1 MKQVNQSVLKQDVTT
16 NKHLAA
22 VIAICINH
30 IQVILLMV
38 VQQAASHQPQ
48 RAHQAVVIAEVPA
61 AVAKR
66 QELQVVPAAVIRQ
79 RVILLAIRA
88 IHMLLMIADMILSM
102 MMEIMTGTDIRKIRT
117 MLMV

>member
-1 MKQVNQSVLKQDVTT
+1 
-16 NKHLAA
+16 
-22 VIAICINH
+22 
-30 IQVILLMV
+30 MV

-48 RAHQAVVIAEVPA
+48 RAHQAVVIA
-61 AVAKR
+61 K
-66 QELQVVPAAVIRQ
+66 VPAAVIRQ

>member
-1 MKQVNQSVLKQDVTT
+1 MQSVKQVNQSVLKQDVTT
-16 NKHLAA
+16 NKHL
-22 VIAICINH
+22 
-30 IQVILLMV
+30 
-38 VQQAASHQPQ
+38 
-48 RAHQAVVIAEVPA
+48 
-61 AVAKR
+61 
-66 QELQVVPAAVIRQ
+66 AAVIRQ

>member
-1 MKQVNQSVLKQDVTT
+1 
-16 NKHLAA
+16 
-22 VIAICINH
+22 
-30 IQVILLMV
+30 MV
-38 VQQAASHQPQ
+38 VQQVASHQPQ
-48 RAHQAVVIAEVPA
+48 RAHQAVVIAE
-61 AVAKR
+61 
-66 QELQVVPAAVIRQ
+66 VPAAVIRQ

>member
-1 MKQVNQSVLKQDVTT
+1 MGENPASFFVSFTSLVQSVKQVNQSVLKQNVTT
-16 NKHLAA
+16 NKHL
-22 VIAICINH
+22 
-30 IQVILLMV
+30 
-38 VQQAASHQPQ
+38 
-48 RAHQAVVIAEVPA
+48 
-61 AVAKR
+61 
-66 QELQVVPAAVIRQ
+66 AAVIRQ

>member
-1 MKQVNQSVLKQDVTT
+1 MQSVKQVNQGVLKQDVTT
-16 NKHLAA
+16 NKHL
-22 VIAICINH
+22 
-30 IQVILLMV
+30 
-38 VQQAASHQPQ
+38 
-48 RAHQAVVIAEVPA
+48 
-61 AVAKR
+61 
-66 QELQVVPAAVIRQ
+66 AAVIRQ

>member
-1 MKQVNQSVLKQDVTT
+1 MQSVKQVNQGVLKQDVTT
-16 NKHLAA
+16 NKHL
-22 VIAICINH
+22 
-30 IQVILLMV
+30 
-38 VQQAASHQPQ
+38 
-48 RAHQAVVIAEVPA
+48 A

-88 IHMLLMIADMILSM
+88 IHILLMIADMILSM

>member
-1 MKQVNQSVLKQDVTT
+1 
-16 NKHLAA
+16 
-22 VIAICINH
+22 
-30 IQVILLMV
+30 MV

-61 AVAKR
+61 AV
-66 QELQVVPAAVIRQ
+66 IRQ

-88 IHMLLMIADMILSM
+88 INMLLMIADMILSM

>member
-1 MKQVNQSVLKQDVTT
+1 
-16 NKHLAA
+16 
-22 VIAICINH
+22 
-30 IQVILLMV
+30 MV

-61 AVAKR
+61 AV
-66 QELQVVPAAVIRQ
+66 IRQ
-79 RVILLAIRA
+79 GVILLAIRA

>member
-1 MKQVNQSVLKQDVTT
+1 MKQVNKSVLKQNVTT
-16 NKHLAA
+16 NKHL
-22 VIAICINH
+22 
-30 IQVILLMV
+30 
-38 VQQAASHQPQ
+38 
-48 RAHQAVVIAEVPA
+48 
-61 AVAKR
+61 
-66 QELQVVPAAVIRQ
+66 AAVIRQ

>member
-1 MKQVNQSVLKQDVTT
+1 
-16 NKHLAA
+16 
-22 VIAICINH
+22 
-30 IQVILLMV
+30 MV

-48 RAHQAVVIAEVPA
+48 RAHQAVVIAEVPS
-61 AVAKR
+61 
-66 QELQVVPAAVIRQ
+66 AVIRQ

-88 IHMLLMIADMILSM
+88 INMLLMIADMILSM

>member
-1 MKQVNQSVLKQDVTT
+1 
-16 NKHLAA
+16 
-22 VIAICINH
+22 
-30 IQVILLMV
+30 MV

-48 RAHQAVVIAEVPA
+48 RAHQAVVIAE
-61 AVAKR
+61 
-66 QELQVVPAAVIRQ
+66 VPAAVIRQ

>member
-1 MKQVNQSVLKQDVTT
+1 MWEKILRPFLSLYIIGAIGEASEPKNVTT
-16 NKHLAA
+16 NKHL
-22 VIAICINH
+22 
-30 IQVILLMV
+30 
-38 VQQAASHQPQ
+38 
-48 RAHQAVVIAEVPA
+48 
-61 AVAKR
+61 
-66 QELQVVPAAVIRQ
+66 AAVIRQ

>member
-1 MKQVNQSVLKQDVTT
+1 
-16 NKHLAA
+16 
-22 VIAICINH
+22 
-30 IQVILLMV
+30 MV

-79 RVILLAIRA
+79 RVILLAIRE